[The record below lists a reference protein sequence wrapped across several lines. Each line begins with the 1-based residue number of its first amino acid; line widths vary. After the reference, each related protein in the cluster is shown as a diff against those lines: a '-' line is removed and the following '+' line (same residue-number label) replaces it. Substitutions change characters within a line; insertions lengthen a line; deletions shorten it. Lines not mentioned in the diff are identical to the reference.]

1 MRRILLPR
9 RWALSC
15 SALLSVA
22 AAALGLVPN
31 VAVWY
36 IATLIWQGEP
46 IGQQSVLSIG
56 ALAFGAIVLKAIAA
70 AISTRISHLAAH
82 ATLAE
87 LRLALARKLAVIPLG
102 VFQARSATE
111 LKRVM
116 ADDVDQMEDAIAH
129 AVPDI
134 AAGLSV
140 PLLSA
145 LMLGA
150 VDWRLGI
157 ASIVMFPLL
166 FLFYRAAVRSSKDS
180 SAGYLAALAG
190 MKASAGELVQGMK
203 VIRAFLRAE
212 TMLDRFDGAVRD
224 LAGSGEAYATASLRW
239 MALFYAGMRANLLVI
254 VPVGSLLLL
263 HGDVTAPDFVLA
275 LLVGMGMNAS
285 ALKIIFTAGS
295 FFWKMQ
301 SSGKRIA
308 SLLDTPEFT
317 EPMQPARPADA
328 QVRFEGVTFR
338 QADKTILDDISFVAA
353 PGETTALVGPS
364 GAGKSTILRL
374 LARFLDPE
382 AGRILIGGAD
392 IRDFGQTALLETM
405 SVVFQDA
412 WLMNDTIRANIL
424 MGRPDAGEADVR
436 RVADAARVSEF
447 AADLDMPAGEAG
459 RFLSGGQRQRVMIA
473 RALLADRP
481 ILLLDEATASLDPDN
496 EAHVL
501 EALRELSKGR
511 TVIVVAHRLHTIRNA
526 GRIIY
531 LEEGS
536 IRAQGTHEE
545 LMATCAGYRKA
556 VENYEAAEGWS
567 LEKSGD
573 DPASLRLPAQAQAT
587 PEEAVPREARLEG
600 STLAVLL
607 RLAGPMR
614 GLLLG
619 RAFPLLVLESLMM
632 AVPIFAIWYVLDAVL
647 RNSLTATSATAATLA
662 IAVSLLVQVV
672 VNVASHRL
680 LWRVQL
686 GSVAAL
692 QRRLGRRLLAAP
704 LGVIFARDT
713 GALETTLTRTAT
725 ELNFLTTSAQA
736 ARVLVVPAAIAVL
749 MFWVDW
755 RLALVALAILP
766 PFIAVVLVSDGVYR
780 RTMTAMLIA
789 RENLSSRILDFVA
802 GMPVLRAYGL
812 PSRGFDALAHT
823 IEHHRQI
830 SSDAT
835 RSLTRM
841 LAVGWLVLETGPV
854 LLIVGGG
861 LMFVAG
867 TASAATW
874 ILFLMAGLA
883 FYGPV
888 ADAFELSGIWRQQ
901 QGVIG
906 RLRTVLDM
914 PVLPEPRSPAVPASA
929 TVRFEE
935 VSFSYGDLPALRS
948 VSACFGQGKI
958 HAIAGPSGSGKTT
971 MLNMIAR
978 FWDPDGGR
986 ITIGGVDLGDVGTG
1000 LRSQLFSMVFQ
1011 ETFLFNDTVHANIAI
1026 GRPDATREEV
1036 ENAARSALCHDF
1048 ISRMENGYD
1057 TLVGEQGGMLSG
1069 GERQRIAIARAL
1081 LKDAPIVL
1089 LDEATASVDP
1099 ESEAQVRRA
1108 IARLCRG
1115 RTVIL
1120 VAHRLETIRNVDQI
1134 VRL

>member
-1 MRRILLPR
+1 MRRILLSR
-9 RWALSC
+9 CWALSC
-15 SALLSVA
+15 SAFLSIA
-22 AAALGLVPN
+22 AAALGLVPY
-31 VAVWY
+31 VAVWH
-36 IATLIWQGEP
+36 IATLIWQRQP
-46 IGQQSVLSIG
+46 IELRTVLTIG
-56 ALAFGAIVLKAIAA
+56 LLALGAVALKAVAA
-70 AISTRISHLAAH
+70 SISTRLSHLAAY

-87 LRLALARKLAVIPLG
+87 LRRALARKLTAIPLG
-102 VFQARSATE
+102 VFLARSPTD

-129 AVPDI
+129 AVPDL

-145 LMLGA
+145 LMLA
-150 VDWRLGI
+150 LVDWRLGI

-166 FLFYRAAVRSSKDS
+166 FLFYFAAVRSSKDK

-190 MKASAGELVQGMK
+190 IKASATELVQGMK
-203 VIRAFLRAE
+203 VIRAFMRAE
-212 TMLDRFDGAVRD
+212 AMLDRFDGAVRD
-224 LAGSGEAYATASLRW
+224 LASSGEAYATASLRW
-239 MALFYAGMRANLLVI
+239 MALFYAGIRANLLVI

-263 HGDVTAPDFVLA
+263 RGDVTAPDFVLA

-285 ALKIIFTAGS
+285 ALKVILTAGA

-301 SSGKRIA
+301 SSGKRISA
-308 SLLDTPEFT
+308 LLDTPEFT
-317 EPMQPARPADA
+317 EPAQPARPVDA

-338 QADKTILDDISFVAA
+338 LADKTILDDVSFIAA

-392 IRDFGQTALLETM
+392 IRDFGQASLLETM

-424 MGRPDAGEADVR
+424 MGRPAATEAELR

-447 AADLDMPAGEAG
+447 AADLDQPAGEAG
-459 RFLSGGQRQRVMIA
+459 RLLSGGQRQRVMIA

-545 LMATCAGYRKA
+545 LLGACGGYARA

-567 LEKSGD
+567 LDRSG
-573 DPASLRLPAQAQAT
+573 AA
-587 PEEAVPREARLEG
+587 AVPVPLSTQAETGPDDATGEPRLEG

-614 GLLLG
+614 RLLLG
-619 RAFPLLVLESLMM
+619 SAFPLLVLESLMM
-632 AVPIFAIWYVLDAVL
+632 AVPILAVWYVLDAVL
-647 RNSLTATSATAATLA
+647 GNSLTAASAVAATLA
-662 IAVSLLVQVV
+662 IASSLLVQVV

-686 GSVAAL
+686 GSVASL
-692 QRRLGRRLLAAP
+692 QRSLGRRLLAAP
-704 LGVIFARDT
+704 LGLIFARDT

-725 ELNFLTTSAQA
+725 ELNFLTPTAQA

-749 MFWVDW
+749 MLVVDW

-766 PFIAVVLVSDGVYR
+766 PFLAVVFVSDGVYR
-780 RTMTAMLIA
+780 RAMSGLLVA
-789 RENLSSRILDFVA
+789 RETLSSRILDFVA
-802 GMPVLRAYGL
+802 GMPVLRSYGL
-812 PSRGFDALAHT
+812 PSRGFDALARA
-823 IEHHRQI
+823 IEDHRRI
-830 SSDAT
+830 SFETT

-841 LAVGWLVLETGPV
+841 LAVGWFVLDMGPV
-854 LLIVGGG
+854 LLIVAGG
-861 LMFVAG
+861 LMFVSG
-867 TASAATW
+867 TASAQTW
-874 ILFLMAGLA
+874 LLFLVVGLA

-888 ADAFELSGIWRQQ
+888 ADAFELSGVWRQQ

-906 RLRTVLDM
+906 RLRAVLDM
-914 PVLPEPRSPAVPASA
+914 PALPEPRDTAIPADA
-929 TVRFEE
+929 TVRFED
-935 VSFSYGDLPALRS
+935 VGFSYGDAPALRG
-948 VSACFGQGKI
+948 VSACFEQGRI
-958 HAIAGPSGSGKTT
+958 HAIVGPSGSGKTT
-971 MLNMIAR
+971 MLNLIAR
-978 FWDPDGGR
+978 FWDPDSGR
-986 ITIGGVDLGDVGTG
+986 ITIGGVDLREIGPR
-1000 LRSQLFSMVFQ
+1000 LRSRLFSVVFQ
-1011 ETFLFNDTVHANIAI
+1011 ESFLFDDTVHANIAL

-1036 ENAARSALCHDF
+1036 ETAARSALCHDF
-1048 ISRMENGYD
+1048 ISCMENGYD
-1057 TLVGEQGGMLSG
+1057 TRIGERGGMLSG

-1089 LDEATASVDP
+1089 LDEATASIDP
-1099 ESEAQVRRA
+1099 ENEVYVRRA

-1120 VAHRLETIRNVDQI
+1120 VAHRPETIRNVDQI